1 MATLRVSN
9 QAQLDAAI
17 RQANGGDTI
26 MLGSGS
32 YAELDVIGINKQL
45 TITSANAGAPA
56 VIRSMTLK
64 NSSNIDVKNVDLQS
78 SGGTPFMIESSRNV
92 TIDNVDIDGRPG
104 GYGTGIGLRVK
115 GSHDVELIN
124 SEVSHFG
131 NGLSF
136 SGNSNIRI
144 SNNDFRSM
152 SVDAMQL
159 GGISGGVIEGND
171 FRQMHSPDA
180 TRHKDMIQFVTGN
193 GNVPSSN
200 ITIRNNV
207 IDNGEVSHAIF
218 FGNAMAKAGDLSA
231 FYRNILVE
239 DNYIRSAH
247 VHGVTVEHGSG
258 VRILDNTLVAN
269 GDEGNR
275 RDINI
280 PLINVSKSSVSVTI
294 QGNTVASVPDAQ
306 GSWNVSGNVTGS
318 RDLDH
323 WYGSGPTL
331 RASSGSIAATS
342 LSAAAE
348 PSAFG
353 DGTPA
358 GGDDGRDV
366 FQVSGVQKR
375 DANFLIEDLDF
386 SKGDTIMFRG
396 FDEGV
401 FDGGSAAVDS
411 LEDLR
416 ELVALSSA
424 VSARTDGDLL
434 VLEIARGGDVDEV
447 RIEGLG
453 REFQADPDLF

>member
-9 QAQLDAAI
+9 QSQLDAAV
-17 RQANGGDTI
+17 RTANGGDTI
-26 MLGSGS
+26 LLGSGS
-32 YAELDVIGINKQL
+32 YARLEMNGINEGGKV
-45 TITSANAGAPA
+45 TVTSANPGAPA
-56 VIRSMTLK
+56 VIKSMLLK
-64 NSSNIDVKNVDLQS
+64 NSSNVEVKNVDLQS
-78 SGGTPFMIESSRNV
+78 SGGTPFVVESSRTV
-92 TIDNVDIDGRPG
+92 KLDNVDIDGRPG

-115 GSHDVELIN
+115 GSQDVALTN
-124 SEVSHFG
+124 SEVSHFS

-159 GGISGGVIEGND
+159 GGINGGVIDGND

-193 GNVPSSN
+193 GNAPSSN

-218 FGNAMAKAGDLSA
+218 FGNAMAKAGNLGA
-231 FYRNILVE
+231 FYKNILIE

-247 VHGVTVEHGSG
+247 VHGATVEHGSG

-280 PLINVSKSSVSVTI
+280 PLINVSKSSVNVTI
-294 QGNTVASVPDAQ
+294 QGNKVASVPDAQ
-306 GSWNVSGNVTGS
+306 GSWNISGNVTGS

-323 WYGSGPTL
+323 WHGSGVTL
-331 RASSGSIAATS
+331 RASSGGTASSLAAQEAPSTA
-342 LSAAAE
+342 LGAE
-348 PSAFG
+348 AEV
-353 DGTPA
+353 
-358 GGDDGRDV
+358 GGGSV
-366 FQVSGVQKR
+366 FQVSGRQRR
-375 DANFLIEDLDF
+375 DADVSIEDF
-386 SKGDTIMFRG
+386 SFADGDTIVFRN
-396 FDEGV
+396 FDEGALA
-401 FDGGSAAVDS
+401 GGSAAVDS
-411 LEDLR
+411 LQDLR
-416 ELVALSSA
+416 ELVDMSSA
-424 VSARTDGDLL
+424 VSAKTRGDLL
-434 VLEIARGGDVDEV
+434 ILEIAQGRDVDEV

-453 REFQADPDLF
+453 QEFRAEPELF